1 MADDAQHEH
10 TFESVSAGA
19 SDTTPTQ
26 CSALRK
32 NGYVCMGKEDRPCKI
47 VEMSTSK
54 TGKHGHAKVH
64 LTGIDIFTGKKYDEL
79 SPSTHPMKVPEV
91 TRKEYTLLDISRDNF
106 LSLMDEAGN
115 TKDDIELKDGEVKD
129 KITKLFIDQGKD
141 TNVVILTSM
150 GMQVATEAKE
160 APQGLK
166 YVSEAQLLVIS
177 KAGLEPEGQIVGEDE
192 ADWGTQ
198 GRIVR
203 KKVERIR
210 EKTQKVY
217 RGPRA
222 FRLFVQAYQFILW
235 KQCYILIHEKDLP
248 PELWTIIRDLWT
260 LRLSKL
266 LHRLESPD
274 RVGSESQ
281 ILSSGEERDEDH
293 TRRVSKRVIGSPK
306 LIETLALCYMGILL
320 LRLPVR
326 LQDLYRWAKEEHIL
340 YIRAI
345 RGVPIDIQ
353 EKLPGEYHKA
363 LDTTVMLQP
372 QDLHGAVSDLGNL
385 YYRAFGLLL
394 PPLNYEIL
402 LYRYITYLALPLEI
416 FPAVQGLAQ
425 LTRSDFRYSITKEIR
440 REQGSAFPEVE
451 LMSLLVVAVKLFY
464 PVDDAQRR
472 PQSLHEPATHQ
483 MDWISW
489 KRRRQD
495 LAKEPPGTRLV
506 WGSEID
512 VRDTDVF
519 KMSQQ
524 ELDSYMNWYQKTW
537 VKEPR
542 PGLEDS
548 VNKDILDMFSLHSL
562 EPSGKLRSMQCEHE
576 LEEAAIHRALSTTHS
591 LEFQRPI
598 TDDEIGDQEAN
609 IKRPGEEY
617 KSYRSE
623 EELPDVVKVFFRAAA
638 ETACTS
644 VKNLILAVLQA
655 EAKMTTWKRAKR
667 RAEVTGHEFDLDAE
681 MRGRA
686 ASRMEMHVPQEME
699 ATNIRSNL
707 VQREESEEN
716 SDVDMQM
723 ISS

>member
-10 TFESVSAGA
+10 TFESASAGA

-26 CSALRK
+26 CSTLRK
-32 NGYVCMGKEDRPCKI
+32 NGHVIMGKERRPCKI
-47 VEMSTSK
+47 VDMSTSK

-64 LTGIDIFTGKKYDEL
+64 LTGIDIFTGKKYEEL
-79 SPSTHPMKVPEV
+79 SPSTHNMEVPKV
-91 TRKEYTLLDISRDNF
+91 TRKEYPLLDISADNY
-106 LSLMDEAGN
+106 LSLMDEGGN
-115 TKDDIELKDGEVKD
+115 PKEDVKLEDGEVKD
-129 KITKLFIDQGKD
+129 KITKLFIEQGKD
-141 TNVVILTSM
+141 TNVVILTAM
-150 GMQVATEAKE
+150 GMQNGHD
-160 APQGLK
+160 QG
-166 YVSEAQLLVIS
+166 
-177 KAGLEPEGQIVGEDE
+177 EGQIVGEDE

-210 EKTQKVY
+210 DKTQKVY
-217 RGPRA
+217 KGSRA
-222 FRLFVQAYQFILW
+222 YRLFIQAYQFILW
-235 KQCYILIHEKDLP
+235 KQCYSLIHEKDLP
-248 PELWTIIRDLWT
+248 PELWTIVRDLWT

-281 ILSSGEERDEDH
+281 TLSSGEERDEDH
-293 TRRVSKRVIGSPK
+293 TRRASGRTDKVIGSPK
-306 LIETLALCYMGILL
+306 LIETIALCYMGILL

-326 LQDLYRWAKEEHIL
+326 LQELYRWAKEEHIL

-345 RGVPIDIQ
+345 RRVPTDIR
-353 EKLPGEYHKA
+353 EKLPGEYHEA

-372 QDLHGAVSDLGNL
+372 QDLHGAVSDLGSL
-385 YYRAFGLLL
+385 YHRAFGLSL

-402 LYRYITYLALPLEI
+402 LYKYITYLALPLEI

-440 REQGSAFPEVE
+440 RRQGSAFPEIV
-451 LMSLLVVAVKLFY
+451 LMSLLVVAVKLLY
-464 PVDDAQRR
+464 PVDEAQRQ
-472 PQSLHEPATHQ
+472 PQSLHEPAIQQ
-483 MDWISW
+483 MDWLSW

-495 LAKEPPGTRLV
+495 LAKNPPKTGLAR
-506 WGSEID
+506 GSEIE

-542 PGLEDS
+542 AGLEDS
-548 VNKDILDMFSLHSL
+548 VNKDILDMFPLHSL
-562 EPSGKLRSMQCEHE
+562 EPSGTLRSMQREHE
-576 LEEAAIHRALSTTHS
+576 LEGAAIQRAHSTTHS
-591 LEFQRPI
+591 LEFQGPI
-598 TDDEIGDQEAN
+598 TDDEVGDQEAN

-623 EELPDVVKVFFRAAA
+623 EELPDIAKVFFRAAA
-638 ETACTS
+638 EIACTS

-655 EAKMTTWKRAKR
+655 EAKMATWKRAKR
-667 RAEVTGHEFDLDAE
+667 RAEVTGNEFDLDAE
-681 MRGRA
+681 MRGGRA

-707 VQREESEEN
+707 VQREESEED

-723 ISS
+723 ISL